1 MTTHAKDRPRE
12 IVKSWA
18 PVRAKKNVTLIL
30 NALRVITQLITED
43 KEMKNGPQS
52 SIELPPEDKEPK
64 LPSIM
69 VSLIGNETED
79 EKQTRTKKQ
88 VKFRQIT

>member
-1 MTTHAKDRPRE
+1 MHSE
-12 IVKSWA
+12 
-18 PVRAKKNVTLIL
+18 
-30 NALRVITQLITED
+30 LITED

-88 VKFRQIT
+88 VR

>member
-1 MTTHAKDRPRE
+1 MTL
-12 IVKSWA
+12 A
-18 PVRAKKNVTLIL
+18 PVGAKKSVTLIL
-30 NALRVITQLITED
+30 NAPRTVITQLITED

-69 VSLIGNETED
+69 VSLIGKETEE

-88 VKFRQIT
+88 VKFTDAHIG

>member
-1 MTTHAKDRPRE
+1 MTL
-12 IVKSWA
+12 A
-18 PVRAKKNVTLIL
+18 PVEAKKSATLIL
-30 NALRVITQLITED
+30 NAPRVITRLITED

-69 VSLIGNETED
+69 VTLISNEPEVE
-79 EKQTRTKKQ
+79 EKQTNRSKKQ
-88 VKFRQIT
+88 VKFTGHVT